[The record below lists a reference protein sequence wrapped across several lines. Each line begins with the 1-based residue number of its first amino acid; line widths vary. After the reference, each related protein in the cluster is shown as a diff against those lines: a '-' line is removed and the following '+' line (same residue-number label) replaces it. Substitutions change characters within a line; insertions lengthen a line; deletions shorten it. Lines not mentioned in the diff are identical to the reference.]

1 MKERSYRELQV
12 ADLHSD
18 APIIV
23 SEIKGVLGDI
33 ANAENAH
40 GNKVVEE
47 TFKLSEQQVI
57 SLFNNPLWLAEL
69 DTLHY
74 RYFFTTP
81 KCDGEYLLNVRW
93 SESWFARTD
102 DMHARKLI
110 LATLGMPPW
119 QLDALRL
126 CDVIIYTVDEFIE
139 DAWYMA
145 DQHFMAI
152 PEVNSEYSKKF
163 YKITSRRFLLDE
175 DFESVTKEMLEEYW
189 LKHYGV
195 RDIEELRVD
204 IGKLKLTN
212 NEVLT
217 RCDGMDFVVRWS
229 VVKSNE

>member
-40 GNKVVEE
+40 GNKVAEE

-57 SLFNNPLWLAEL
+57 SLFNSPLWLAEL

-81 KCDGEYLLNVRW
+81 MCDGEYLLNVRW
-93 SESWFARTD
+93 SETWYANTD
-102 DMHARKLI
+102 DIHVKKLI
-110 LATLGMPPW
+110 LSTLGKPPW
-119 QLDALRL
+119 MLDALRWE
-126 CDVIIYTVDEFIE
+126 DVTIYTIDEFIE
-139 DAWYMA
+139 GAWCEA
-145 DQHFMAI
+145 ERHFLREYHRKHGKFALHKMI
-152 PEVNSEYSKKF
+152 NS
-163 YKITSRRFLLDE
+163 
-175 DFESVTKEMLEEYW
+175 ESVTNEMLEEYW
-189 LKHYGV
+189 LEHYGV
-195 RDIEELRVD
+195 RDIEELRAD
-204 IGKLKLTN
+204 ISKLKLNN

-217 RCDGMDFVVRWS
+217 NYDGMDFVVRWS
-229 VVKSNE
+229 VVKTNE